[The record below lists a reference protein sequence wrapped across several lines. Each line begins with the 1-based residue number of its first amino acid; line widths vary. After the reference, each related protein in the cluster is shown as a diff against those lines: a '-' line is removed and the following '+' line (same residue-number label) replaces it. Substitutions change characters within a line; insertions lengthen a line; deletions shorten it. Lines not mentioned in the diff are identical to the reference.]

1 MSEQQQ
7 PARQFLVQRI
17 YTKDISFES
26 PATPQI
32 FQENWKPEI
41 KINLNTEHK
50 SFSEGLMELV
60 LTVSVDAKHD
70 AKTVFLVEVKHA
82 GLFTVTGFNEEEQE
96 SLMGIAGPNILFPY
110 AREVVTDLVTR
121 GGFPQLVLQPV
132 NFEAMFARTRQEK
145 SDRAAAG
152 QGEALN

>member
-1 MSEQQQ
+1 VSEQQQ

-50 SFSEGLMELV
+50 SVGEELTELV

-82 GLFTVTGFNEEEQE
+82 GLFTVSGFTAEEQE

-132 NFEAMFARTRQEK
+132 NFEAMFARSRQEK
-145 SDRAAAG
+145 SAKTAG